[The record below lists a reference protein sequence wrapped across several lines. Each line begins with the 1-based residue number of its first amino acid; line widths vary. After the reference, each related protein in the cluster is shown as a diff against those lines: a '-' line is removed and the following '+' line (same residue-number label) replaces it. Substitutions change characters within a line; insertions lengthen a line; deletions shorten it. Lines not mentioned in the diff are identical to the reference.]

1 MTPFNLCFLQLT
13 FTFAT
18 LDYDECR
25 DDPEAGCTQFCHNF
39 IGGYYCSCRHGY
51 HLTEDQRTCT
61 GTNARTGNTR
71 TTETG
76 SENGTKWR
84 RQKWGREGEEE
95 TRQAHCLRYDDEGS
109 DDELFLGMQCIAQ
122 RICRGC
128 GKGAFP
134 APPGRLLTQWTP
146 SV

>member
-1 MTPFNLCFLQLT
+1 MKTSALAPVQT
-13 FTFAT
+13 HVQAT
-18 LDYDECR
+18 RAPPKQEVKT
-25 DDPEAGCTQFCHNF
+25 GQN
-39 IGGYYCSCRHGY
+39 GG
-51 HLTEDQRTCT
+51 
-61 GTNARTGNTR
+61 
-71 TTETG
+71 
-76 SENGTKWR
+76 
-84 RQKWGREGEEE
+84 GREGEGE

-122 RICRGC
+122 RICRGY